1 MSVWISAQQA
11 RKPLLFAVAL
21 LAALGAVAYVAAPQS
36 IFPAISFA
44 RVEIFAY
51 SGDLPPEA
59 MRSAVTQP
67 LEAALQSLPALHAT
81 RSYSNQGA
89 VEIEIDFDPWSDPRA
104 DLQNVDAAIAAVRP
118 RLRAATRIDTLIEN
132 PNMEPVVSYALSAT
146 RTSQAELRH
155 LVEQRVVPVFTG
167 TPGLGRVTVF
177 GGPDVEY
184 RVALDPRALAAARTT
199 AGEVAQ
205 TIAEANVTAA
215 AGTLDR
221 GGRSRVVFVGEA
233 LDGAA
238 SLRSLAVLDRGAN
251 RFVPLSRLGTVERGA
266 GPAIQQASFDARH
279 AVVLSAYPAIGGDA
293 VSLQRSVAARIPQL
307 LEGLPPDV
315 RIARYWDQTRLIVA
329 SQQALRDA
337 ILAGALLALVVIYA
351 FLRSFGMTLIAAAV
365 IPVALA
371 ITILFVERAG
381 MSLNLMSLGG
391 LAIAVGLIIDEVI
404 VVIESIARE
413 FAESPDTPRRTAIAR
428 ATGRIAKPLIAS
440 TAANVVV
447 FLPLALLSG
456 IPGFFFRALAITLA
470 TALIVSI
477 FLSLGVAPLVAD
489 ALLRSRRP
497 QRPGRLALEPWY
509 ARLLRWALVRRRTV
523 FVGGGLVLSATIVLV
538 ARLPSDFLPALEE
551 GEFEIK
557 YTLPPGT
564 SLTATDRIAT
574 QMERIVLNDP
584 SVEGEGR
591 LTGIDTNGLVPT
603 PQNAGTIRV
612 ALRAQGADPFADVS
626 GRLRDALG
634 KAVPGAD
641 FEFHQL
647 LEDQINDLSGAPEPI
662 QLAVSG
668 PDQATL
674 IGIADRLTDRIGKIP
689 GVVDPFDG
697 VIDGNET
704 IRVTPKTDGPGAIA
718 LGTLSGA
725 LSARIG
731 GIVATE
737 LSDGD
742 TTVPVRVSVG
752 GGAPGSLDRFAIPT
766 ARGPLALGTVA
777 TIGKPSRS
785 SEVLEQNGARM
796 LLVTAGIEDANLSA
810 VIPRVQEAI
819 AATPLPPGYRIELGG
834 AYQAQQASFREFA
847 AVLGVAVLLVFLVL
861 LAAFNSFR
869 LPLVIL
875 ATIPLSPIGV
885 ALALALTGT
894 PINVSSF
901 MGLLLLV
908 GIVVRNGVLLID
920 AANRRRMH
928 GATVHEALIGAGT
941 ERLRPILMT
950 TFAAIGGLLPLALGF
965 GSGSEMERPLA
976 IAVIGGL
983 STATAFTLVLIP
995 VLYAGAAGMIEAAPL
1010 ALLRLPDIRT
1020 GAEKASHSAS

>member
-1 MSVWISAQQA
+1 MNVLSAAQQV
-11 RKPLLFAVAL
+11 RKPLLFVVAL
-21 LAALGAVAYVAAPQS
+21 LAVLGAAAYVAAPQS
-36 IFPAISFA
+36 VFPAISFS

-51 SGDLPPEA
+51 AGDLPPEA
-59 MRSAVTQP
+59 MRAAVTQP

-89 VEIEIDFDPWSDPRA
+89 VEIEIDFDAASDPRA
-104 DLQNVDAAIAAVRP
+104 DLQNVDAAVAAVRP
-118 RLRAATRIDTLIEN
+118 KLRAARRIDTLIEN
-132 PNMEPVVSYALSAT
+132 PNMEPVVTYALTAT
-146 RTSQAELRH
+146 STSQADLRH
-155 LVEQRVVPVFTG
+155 LVEQRVVPAFTG

-184 RVALDPRALAAARTT
+184 RIELDPRALAQARTT
-199 AGEVAQ
+199 AGEVAK
-205 TIAEANVTAA
+205 TVAEANVTAA
-215 AGTLDR
+215 AGTVDR
-221 GGRSRVVFVGEA
+221 GDQSRVVFVGTP
-233 LDGAA
+233 LDGVSA
-238 SLRSLAVLDRGAN
+238 LRELSVLDPAEN
-251 RFVPLSRLGTVERGA
+251 RFVPLRRLGTVERGA
-266 GPAIQQASFDARH
+266 GPATQQASYDAQH
-279 AVVLSAYPAIGGDA
+279 AVVLSAYPALGADA
-293 VSLQRSVAARIPQL
+293 ASLQRNVAARIPHL
-307 LEGLPPDV
+307 LAGLPPGV
-315 RIARYWDQTRLIVA
+315 RIARYWDQTRLISA

-337 ILAGALLALVVIYA
+337 ILVGALLALVVIYA
-351 FLRSFGMTLIAAAV
+351 FLRDFGMTLIAAAV

-371 ITILFVERAG
+371 ITILFIERAG

-404 VVIESIARE
+404 VVIEAIARE
-413 FAESPDTPRRTAIAR
+413 FAEAPGTPRRVAIAR

-447 FLPLALLSG
+447 FVPLALLSG
-456 IPGFFFRALAITLA
+456 IPGFFFRALAITLG
-470 TALIVSI
+470 TSLVVSI
-477 FLSLGVAPLVAD
+477 FLSLGIAPLLAD
-489 ALLRSRRP
+489 ALLRARKP
-497 QRPGRLALEPWY
+497 QRSSLLALEPWY
-509 ARLLRWALVRRRTV
+509 ARLLGWALSHRRAV
-523 FVGGGLVLSATIVLV
+523 FIAGGLIMGATIVLA

-564 SLTATDRIAT
+564 SLAATDRIAT
-574 QMERIVLNDP
+574 AMERIILNDP

-612 ALRAQGADPFADVS
+612 ALRERGADGFGDVS
-626 GRLRDALG
+626 DRLRDALA

-662 QLAVSG
+662 QLSVSG

-674 IGIADRLTDRIGKIP
+674 IGIADDLTGRIGKVP

-704 IRVTPKTDGPGAIA
+704 IRVTPKTRGAGA
-718 LGTLSGA
+718 LTLGA
-725 LSARIG
+725 LSDAVSARVG

-742 TTVPVRVSVG
+742 STIPVRVSVSG
-752 GGAPGSLDRFAIPT
+752 PTPRALERLAIPT
-766 ARGPLALGTVA
+766 AQGPRPLGALA
-777 TIGKPSRS
+777 TIGKPSRT

-796 LLVTAGIEDANLSA
+796 LLVTADIEGANLSD
-810 VIPRVQEAI
+810 VIPRVQAEV
-819 AATPLPPGYRIELGG
+819 AAVPLPPGYAVSLGG
-834 AYQAQQASFREFA
+834 AYEAQQASFREFA
-847 AVLGVAVLLVFLVL
+847 SVLGVAVLLVFLVL

-869 LPLVIL
+869 LPLIVL

-885 ALALALTGT
+885 ALALAWTRT
-894 PINVSSF
+894 PLNVSSF

-908 GIVVRNGVLLID
+908 GIVVRNGILLID
-920 AANRRRMH
+920 AANRRRTL
-928 GATVHEALIGAGT
+928 GATIHEAVIGAGT

-995 VLYAGAAGMIEAAPL
+995 ALYVGAAPRRAFRAI
-1010 ALLRLPDIRT
+1010 
-1020 GAEKASHSAS
+1020 ASEPTTA

>member
-1 MSVWISAQQA
+1 MKLWTVAQQA
-11 RKPLLFAVAL
+11 RKPLLFVVAL
-21 LAALGAVAYVAAPQS
+21 LAALGAAAYLVAPQS
-36 IFPAISFA
+36 IFPAISFS

-51 SGDLPPEA
+51 AGDLPPEA
-59 MRSAVTQP
+59 MRAAVTQP

-89 VEIEIDFDPWSDPRA
+89 LEIEIDFDPASDPRT
-104 DLQNVDAAIAAVRP
+104 DLQNVDAAVAAVRP
-118 RLRAATRIDTLIEN
+118 KLRAATRIDTLIEN
-132 PNMEPVVSYALSAT
+132 PNMEPVVSYALTAT
-146 RTSQAELRH
+146 QTSQAGLRH
-155 LVEQRVVPVFTG
+155 LVEQRVMPAFTG

-177 GGPDVEY
+177 GGPDLEY
-184 RVALDPRALAAARTT
+184 RVTLDPRALAAARTT
-199 AGEVAQ
+199 AGEIVK

-221 GGRSRVVFVGEA
+221 GDQSRVVFAGEA
-233 LDGAA
+233 LDDTA
-238 SLRSLAVLDRGAN
+238 SLRNLAVLDRAKG
-251 RFVPLSRLGTVERGA
+251 RFVPLHALGAVDRGA
-266 GPAIQQASFDARH
+266 GPAAQQASFDAQH
-279 AVVLSAYPAIGGDA
+279 AVVLSAYPAIGADA
-293 VSLQRSVAARIPQL
+293 VSLQRNVAARIPQL

-315 RIARYWDQTRLIVA
+315 HVARYWDQTRLIVA
-329 SQQALRDA
+329 SQQALRDS
-337 ILAGALLALVVIYA
+337 ILIGALLALIVIYA
-351 FLRSFGMTLIAAAV
+351 FLRNLGMTLIAGAV

-371 ITILFVERAG
+371 ITILCIERAG

-413 FAESPDTPRRTAIAR
+413 FAEAPNAPRRTAIAR

-447 FLPLALLSG
+447 FVPLALLSG

-477 FLSLGVAPLVAD
+477 FLSLGIAPLLAD
-489 ALLRSRRP
+489 TLLRSRRP
-497 QRPGRLALEPWY
+497 QRPGLLALEPWY
-509 ARLLRWALVRRRTV
+509 ARLLGWALAHRRLV
-523 FVGGGLVLSATIVLV
+523 FVAGGLVLGATIVLV
-538 ARLPSDFLPALEE
+538 ARLPSDFLPTLQE

-574 QMERIVLNDP
+574 VMERIILSDP
-584 SVEGEGR
+584 SVAGEGR
-591 LTGIDTNGLVPT
+591 LTGIDTNGLIPT
-603 PQNAGTIRV
+603 PRNAGTIRV
-612 ALRAQGADPFADVS
+612 SLREQGADPFGDVS
-626 GRLRDALG
+626 ERLRDALA
-634 KAVPGAD
+634 KAAPGAD

-674 IGIADRLTDRIGKIP
+674 IRIAGQLTERIGTIP

-704 IRVTPKTDGPGAIA
+704 IRVTPRTSGPDTLTLGA
-718 LGTLSGA
+718 LSDA
-725 LSARIG
+725 LSARVG
-731 GIVATE
+731 GIVAAE

-742 TTVPVRVSVG
+742 TTIPVRVKVAG
-752 GGAPGSLDRFAIPT
+752 GLPGALDRLAIPT
-766 ARGPLALGTVA
+766 ARGPRALGAVA
-777 TIGKPSRS
+777 TIGKPSRT

-796 LLVTAGIEDANLSA
+796 LLVTAGIEGANLSA
-810 VIPRVQEAI
+810 VVPRVQAAV
-819 AATPLPPGYRIELGG
+819 AATPLPPGYQIALGG

-847 AVLGVAVLLVFLVL
+847 GVLGIAVLLVFLVL
-861 LAAFNSFR
+861 LATFNSFR
-869 LPLVIL
+869 LPLIIL

-885 ALALALTGT
+885 ALALALTRT
-894 PINVSSF
+894 PVNVSSF

-908 GIVVRNGVLLID
+908 GVVVRNGILLID
-920 AANRRRMH
+920 AANRRRTQ
-928 GATVHEALIGAGT
+928 GATVHEALVGAGT

-950 TFAAIGGLLPLALGF
+950 TFAAIGGLLPLALGL

-995 VLYAGAAGMIEAAPL
+995 VLYAGVAKRRSFHAITSEP
-1010 ALLRLPDIRT
+1010 T
-1020 GAEKASHSAS
+1020 SA